1 MRRAILLITLLIL
14 LTVPA
19 AAQQGDRVLTPDL
32 AVEGEVSVTEPAQV
46 YLFDSAAGD
55 VISLTLEP
63 QAGLALTL
71 AFTDA
76 DGSFIS
82 QLQIVDADSPRTLDN
97 VRLERTGTYYV
108 TIFPTPGVETILEG
122 SFVITLSY
130 ITRTVVET
138 PEPTQ
143 VPQEEV
149 TFQQGQVNMLNG
161 MQVTLT
167 WNTQDD
173 LNLQVREPTGESLF
187 WDSRT
192 TASGG
197 SFGLDANGL
206 CEVLTEP
213 PAVET
218 ASWSPGSHAIGS
230 YEILV
235 YYRQSCANAQP
246 VDFTVQVT
254 VDGQPLDPI
263 QGSVPAPVN
272 NIANVFISSY
282 TVNSDGSASVGTAG
296 PYTDT
301 QVLPI
306 SAQDILALPDQE
318 IVPDLPVSGL
328 ITNDQPWQ
336 TYTFNGNSGETVSL
350 NMTATEGSLD
360 TLVLVLDSAGVI
372 VGANDDIE
380 SAVNTNSA
388 INNLRLPT
396 TDTYTVFAS
405 RYGKDVGGTEGRYQ
419 LALNRASANAELAQ
433 FDLPNGDIQVLITWE
448 TNAELRLLVRDPFGD
463 SVFNDE
469 TAVQSGGRLEVSG
482 NINCTVSEGTPISYI
497 YWPEGFLRI
506 GSYEVDVW
514 YRSQCDDFRPVVF
527 NIFIV
532 VDGQLI
538 FTDTVP
544 IEFTERYLTSFT
556 IDQNRVAT
564 GDVGGIIGG
573 SETLNIQSE
582 QAAAVALT
590 GGESIPGSITPQNKF
605 DLYTFE
611 GLAGDVV
618 TVSMNRT
625 SGTLDTLLFLLDP
638 FGIEIATNDDA
649 NDTTNSLINNVRLSQ
664 DGTYTIV
671 ATHFGTIYGGTI
683 GGYDLALRNEN

>member
-1 MRRAILLITLLIL
+1 MRRAILLITLLML

-32 AVEGEVSVTEPAQV
+32 AVEGEVSVVEPAQV
-46 YLFDSAAGD
+46 YLFDSIAGD

-63 QAGLALTL
+63 EAGLALTMTL
-71 AFTDA
+71 TDA
-76 DGSFIS
+76 DGGFIS
-82 QLQIVDADSPRTLDN
+82 QLQIVDANSSRTLDN

-108 TIFPTPGVETILEG
+108 TIFPTPGVETVLEG
-122 SFVITLSY
+122 SFVLTLSY
-130 ITRTVVET
+130 ITQTVAAT
-138 PEPTQ
+138 PEPTEA
-143 VPQEEV
+143 VEEI

-192 TASGG
+192 TTSGG
-197 SFGLDANGL
+197 SFGLDVNGL
-206 CEVLTEP
+206 CEVLAEP

-235 YYRQSCANAQP
+235 YYRQSCSTAQP

-254 VDGQPLDPI
+254 VDGQQLDPI
-263 QGSVPAPVN
+263 QGSVPAPIN
-272 NIANVFISSY
+272 NSANVFISSY
-282 TVNSDGSASVGTAG
+282 TVNSDGTASVGAAG

-301 QVLPI
+301 QILPI
-306 SAQDILALPDQE
+306 PAQEILALPDQE

-328 ITNDQPWQ
+328 ITNEQPWQ

-380 SAVNTNSA
+380 TAVNTNSA

-396 TDTYTVFAS
+396 TDTYTIFAS

-463 SVFNDE
+463 SVFNDS

-482 NINCTVSEGTPISYI
+482 NLNCTVSESTPISYI

-556 IDQNRVAT
+556 IDQNRAAT
-564 GDVGGIIGG
+564 GDIGGIIGG

-582 QAAAVALT
+582 QAAAIGLNS
-590 GGESIPGSITPQNKF
+590 GESIPGSITPQNKF

-611 GLAGDVV
+611 GQVGDLV
-618 TVSMNRT
+618 TISMNRT

-638 FGIEIATNDDA
+638 FGIEIATNDDS

-683 GGYDLALRNEN
+683 GGYDLALRLER